1 MGIGH
6 RQAERRKPDLG
17 KQGNGEWGNEER
29 ERERERERENRIN
42 GSEAEKEYMK
52 KKGKQSNS
60 CLCSVCS
67 NTFSDLFFSF

>member
-1 MGIGH
+1 M
-6 RQAERRKPDLG
+6 K
-17 KQGNGEWGNEER
+17 
-29 ERERERERENRIN
+29 RERERENRIN

-67 NTFSDLFFSF
+67 NTLLDFILFFLFN